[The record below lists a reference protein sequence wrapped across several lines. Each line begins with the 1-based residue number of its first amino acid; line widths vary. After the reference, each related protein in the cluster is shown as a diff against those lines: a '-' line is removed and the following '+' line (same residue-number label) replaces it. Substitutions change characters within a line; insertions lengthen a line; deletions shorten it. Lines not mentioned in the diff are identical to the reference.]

1 MLNKE
6 KIKNFVKYAFYAVFL
21 GVLVAA
27 GFDMAMRIITK
38 TRRAVVTPDVTGMNI
53 AAAMDAL
60 QEKGLIASKEKESS
74 SDETIPAGS
83 VVRQNP
89 VAGSVVRVGRK
100 VRLTL
105 SEGGNLIYVPDICGK
120 TLPEAEI
127 LLTRAGLAVG
137 KVAGIY
143 SDEVKIDQIITQ
155 EPLPGGIV
163 KPAAMI
169 DIAMS
174 KGPASLMG
182 FLVMPYFVGKSSAE
196 ASSYLNEMGF
206 KIAETQE
213 LVNNN
218 IKPGTIIKQEPAPGD
233 MLSKDS
239 FIKFFV
245 SQLSREENVKRTAYI
260 YWEVPQDIK
269 EREVKIVVKDAV
281 GRRTVYEKLEQPG
294 KKISLDVDV
303 IGEAYAIF
311 HLDGTP
317 VARKDI

>member
-1 MLNKE
+1 MNKE
-6 KIKNFVKYAFYAVFL
+6 KIKNYVRYAVYAVFFGAL
-21 GVLVAA
+21 IAG
-27 GFDMAMRIITK
+27 GFDIAMRIITK
-38 TRRAVVTPDVTGMNI
+38 TRRAVVTPDVTGLNI
-53 AAAMDAL
+53 AQAMDVL
-60 QEKGLIASKEKESS
+60 QDKGLIASKEKESA

-89 VAGSVVRVGRK
+89 VAGSVVRAGRK

-127 LLTRAGLAVG
+127 LLTRAVLAVG
-137 KVAGIY
+137 NVTGIY
-143 SDEVKIDQIITQ
+143 SDEVNIDQIIAQ
-155 EPLPGGIV
+155 EPLPGHIV
-163 KPAAMI
+163 KPSSMI
-169 DIAMS
+169 DIVMS

-182 FLVMPYFVGKSSAE
+182 FLVMPYFVGKSSAD
-196 ASSYLNEMGF
+196 ASLNLNEMGF
-206 KIAETQE
+206 EVAETE
-213 LVNNN
+213 EVINNN
-218 IKPGTIIKQEPAPGD
+218 IKPGTIIKQEPSPGD

-239 FIKFFV
+239 VIKFFI

-269 EREVKIVVKDAV
+269 ERAVKIVVKDAV
-281 GRRTVYEKLEQPG
+281 GRRTVYEKTEEPG
-294 KKISLDVDV
+294 KKISLEVDV

-311 HLDGTP
+311 QLDGTP

>member
-1 MLNKE
+1 MNKE
-6 KIKNFVKYAFYAVFL
+6 KIKIYARYAIYAVFF
-21 GVLVAA
+21 GVLVGA

-38 TRRAVVTPDVTGMNI
+38 TRRAVVTPDVTGLNI
-53 AAAMDAL
+53 AQAMDVL
-60 QEKGLIASKEKESS
+60 QAKGLEAYKEKESAG
-74 SDETIPAGS
+74 DETIPAGS

-127 LLTRAGLAVG
+127 LLTRAVLSVG
-137 KVAGIY
+137 NVTGIY
-143 SDEVKIDQIITQ
+143 SDEVRIDQIIAQ
-155 EPLPGGIV
+155 EPLPGHIV

-169 DIAMS
+169 DIVLS

-196 ASSYLNEMGF
+196 ASLNLSGMGF
-206 KIAETQE
+206 EVAETE
-213 LVNNN
+213 EVINNN
-218 IKPGTIIKQEPAPGD
+218 IPPGTVIKQEPAPGE
-233 MLSKDS
+233 MLSQDS
-239 FIKFFV
+239 FIKFFL
-245 SQLSREENVKRTAYI
+245 SQLSREENVRRTATI
-260 YWEVPQDIK
+260 FWAVPQDIK
-269 EREVKIVVKDAV
+269 ERLVKIVVKDAV
-281 GRRTVYEKLEQPG
+281 GRRTVYEKTEQPG
-294 KKISLDVDV
+294 KKISLEIEVL
-303 IGEAYAIF
+303 GEAYAIF

>member
-1 MLNKE
+1 MIDKE
-6 KIKNFVKYAFYAVFL
+6 KIKIYARYAVYAVFFGAL
-21 GVLVAA
+21 IAV

-60 QEKGLIASKEKESS
+60 QKKGLLADKEKESS

-89 VAGSVVRVGRK
+89 VAGAVVRTGRK

-105 SEGGNLIYVPDICGK
+105 SEGGNLIYVPDICGR

-137 KVAGIY
+137 NVTGLY
-143 SDEVKIDQIITQ
+143 SDEVKIDRIIMQ

-163 KPAAMI
+163 KPATMI
-169 DIAMS
+169 DIAKS

-182 FLVMPYFVGKSSAE
+182 FLVMPYYVGKSSSE
-196 ASSYLNEMGF
+196 ASLSLNEMGF
-206 KIAETQE
+206 EIAETE
-213 LVNNN
+213 EMINNN
-218 IKPGTIIKQEPAPGD
+218 IAPGTIIKQEPAPGD

-239 FIKFFV
+239 FIKFFI
-245 SQLSREENVKRTAYI
+245 SQLSREENVQRTVYI

-269 EREVKIVVKDAV
+269 ERDVKIIVKDAV
-281 GRRTVYEKLEQPG
+281 SRRTVYEKAEQPG
-294 KKISLDVDV
+294 KKISLEVEV